1 MFYLSLAIAVLANV
15 LYHVAQRSV
24 PPGVHP
30 LASLFANYAV
40 ALVGTALL
48 LPFFPSSAPLGAS
61 LRALNWASVAVGVA
75 IVGVELGFLLAYRAG
90 WNVSLAAVTSGTVLA
105 VLLIPVGVLLF
116 RERLSATN
124 LLGIVLC
131 VAGLVLVSRR

>member
-15 LYHVAQRSV
+15 VYHVAQRSV

-48 LPFFPSSAPLGAS
+48 LAGKRGNRSS
-61 LRALNWASVAVGVA
+61 
-75 IVGVELGFLLAYRAG
+75 
-90 WNVSLAAVTSGTVLA
+90 T
-105 VLLIPVGVLLF
+105 
-116 RERLSATN
+116 
-124 LLGIVLC
+124 
-131 VAGLVLVSRR
+131 